1 MFSIFIIAQEKY
13 KIQLYDLNY
22 RINNGVKNNTSSNI
36 SITIKYEDG
45 TQKILY
51 KRDINNNGDQEISW
65 KTNSFI
71 SFTKP
76 ISIEC
81 YAFVN
86 FRTGTDANGTKK
98 INLTNNTSE
107 QQFNESY
114 SPRMTNIKF
123 KYRVEPILEI
133 NNMSSDTICAGETI
147 NLSSTHA
154 NYPNT
159 TYQWEY
165 SLDNLNW
172 SFLPNTIDTNPILNT
187 NNTSNIIFSISN
199 IVEDHKSLF
208 NKKIFFRLG
217 YQGMSYSKPFLSII
231 YSPCAPII
239 RSVYY
244 VGPNCYNESIQKLE
258 VTFNRP
264 LDSTKGEN
272 LNQLYVKE
280 TVNNIPPI
288 KETPMLYLENISYPS
303 STKIYAYS
311 NIASL
316 GSLESGR
323 EYEIAYQA
331 QIIDPLDSSKKILK
345 GTMSSTAKF
354 THFNPV
360 PLKFKLQNPKNPSCF
375 GAEDGSVE
383 ILITSGIPKNFEL
396 NGKPYTPVK
405 IDNTLYRIDGLGANE
420 LGHKIKVTDTN
431 NCIDTNA
438 ND

>member
-1 MFSIFIIAQEKY
+1 
-13 KIQLYDLNY
+13 
-22 RINNGVKNNTSSNI
+22 
-36 SITIKYEDG
+36 
-45 TQKILY
+45 
-51 KRDINNNGDQEISW
+51 
-65 KTNSFI
+65 
-71 SFTKP
+71 
-76 ISIEC
+76 
-81 YAFVN
+81 
-86 FRTGTDANGTKK
+86 
-98 INLTNNTSE
+98 
-107 QQFNESY
+107 
-114 SPRMTNIKF
+114 
-123 KYRVEPILEI
+123 
-133 NNMSSDTICAGETI
+133 
-147 NLSSTHA
+147 
-154 NYPNT
+154 
-159 TYQWEY
+159 
-165 SLDNLNW
+165 
-172 SFLPNTIDTNPILNT
+172 
-187 NNTSNIIFSISN
+187 
-199 IVEDHKSLF
+199 
-208 NKKIFFRLG
+208 
-217 YQGMSYSKPFLSII
+217 MSYSKPFLSII